1 MFRQA
6 AARPLRLFSTS
17 AVRLQNKRPIE
28 GAKDAVKTV
37 DKTISQGIVKGIEK
51 GGTFQLTLHL

>member
-6 AARPLRLFSTS
+6 AARQLRLFSTARVLRES
-17 AVRLQNKRPIE
+17 KGPIE

-37 DKTISQGIVKGIEK
+37 DKTISQQIVKGIEK
-51 GGTFQLTLHL
+51 GGK